1 MLVSFR
7 GGMRFL
13 KADLSPSTRGHH
25 PVLRRPWTRDDLL
38 GRYDRFAERYG
49 HWGRGSESRS
59 QAFAGL
65 LAGRAVVS
73 GPGSDPLLCVGSV
86 QPVHVPVIS
95 FVLDVVAFRCPARFS
110 QNEPV
115 FLMVIGCHPIQV
127 DDPMGP
133 WSSLT
138 WIYSQLRWPSLAESP
153 PCRNARLI
161 RTISFRVRRP
171 TLQGSRRIHH

>member
-1 MLVSFR
+1 MGIFVGR
-7 GGMRFL
+7 KKNVRAGGVRFP

-86 QPVHVPVIS
+86 QPVHLPVHILRTRCGS
-95 FVLDVVAFRCPARFS
+95 FPLPGAF
-110 QNEPV
+110 
-115 FLMVIGCHPIQV
+115 
-127 DDPMGP
+127 
-133 WSSLT
+133 
-138 WIYSQLRWPSLAESP
+138 
-153 PCRNARLI
+153 
-161 RTISFRVRRP
+161 
-171 TLQGSRRIHH
+171 